1 MHHHKTRLRPGFVR
15 VSQQKWGLLELTL
28 VDPNATFMQQIK

>member
-1 MHHHKTRLRPGFVR
+1 MYDHKTRLKPGFVR

-28 VDPNATFMQQIK
+28 VDPHATFTQQIK